1 MRARLSLTAG
11 ALAGAL
17 SLVTA
22 AAAAGPGSAPDH
34 ARNDLPSD
42 LRRDPGST
50 PGSGPGLRAERGPAH
65 TSDGQPG
72 LLAPV
77 LPRLLR
83 QGAAT
88 STDPVRSTVSPGVT
102 LTRWDEADPRGA
114 QRFSL
119 LTVDPS
125 VPGVSLDYAG
135 PRRVSGTATLPT
147 LLSPAYNGHGTV
159 AGVNGDFFDI
169 GDTGAPLGTGRD
181 VERGV
186 LHARLSGW
194 TSSFAVDRQGRP
206 WIGEVPL
213 RASVKQRPG
222 LRITNLNSPFV
233 EPGGIG
239 IYTAAW
245 GTTSGYRVTSGQ
257 KRGVRMVLVRGGK
270 VVRTRAKLPSGQP
283 IRGVLLVGRGPGAK
297 ALGTL
302 RKGAR
307 LDVTWGLQ
315 GGPRMAISGNKVLI
329 REGLVEVVDDRVMH
343 PRTAIGIDR
352 DTGEVLVLVVDGRW
366 TWSRG
371 ATMVELAATMADLG
385 ADEALNLDGGG
396 STTMVT
402 RGADRRLGVVNAP
415 SDGSLRKVANGLQ
428 VRYRPPGG

>member
-1 MRARLSLTAG
+1 MRARLPLTAG
-11 ALAGAL
+11 ALVCALALAATGA
-17 SLVTA
+17 TG
-22 AAAAGPGSAPDH
+22 AAAGPDGTS
-34 ARNDLPSD
+34 
-42 LRRDPGST
+42 GGT
-50 PGSGPGLRAERGPAH
+50 PGGGPDLRAERGPRH

-72 LLAPV
+72 WRAPAV
-77 LPRLLR
+77 PRLLAGLPPTR
-83 QGAAT
+83 
-88 STDPVRSTVSPGVT
+88 TDPTRSTVAPGVT
-102 LTRWDEADPRGA
+102 LTRWDEADARGP

-135 PRRVSGTATLPT
+135 ARRISGTATLPT
-147 LLSPAYNGHGTV
+147 LLSAAYSGPGTV

-181 VERGV
+181 RERGV
-186 LHARLSGW
+186 LHARRSGW
-194 TSSFAVDRQGRP
+194 TSSFSIDKQGRP
-206 WIGEVPL
+206 DIGEVPL
-213 RASVKQRPG
+213 RAKVAQRPG
-222 LRITNLNSPFV
+222 WTITNLNSPFV

-257 KRGVRMVLVRGGK
+257 RKNVRMVLVRGGK
-270 VVRTRAKLPSGQP
+270 VVRTRAKLSSAEK
-283 IRGVLLVGRGPGAK
+283 IRGVMLVGRGPGAK

-307 LDVTWGLQ
+307 LDVRWWLQ
-315 GGPRMAISGNKVLI
+315 GGPRMAISGNKVLV
-329 REGLVEVVDDRVMH
+329 RDGVVEVVDDREMH

-352 DTGEVLVLVVDGRW
+352 DTGEVLVLVVDGRQ

-371 ATMVELAATMADLG
+371 ATMVELAATLIDLG

-396 STTMVT
+396 STTMLT
-402 RGADRRLGVVNAP
+402 RGSGGRLGVVNTP
-415 SDGSLRKVANGLQ
+415 SDGHLRQVANGLQ
-428 VRYRPPGG
+428 VRYLPPGG

>member
-1 MRARLSLTAG
+1 MRARLPLTAG
-11 ALAGAL
+11 ALVCALTLLTTGA
-17 SLVTA
+17 TGA
-22 AAAAGPGSAPDH
+22 PGT
-34 ARNDLPSD
+34 
-42 LRRDPGST
+42 ST
-50 PGSGPGLRAERGPAH
+50 PSISASPSAATSKTGTSGGTPSRRPDLRAERGPQH

-72 LLAPV
+72 WRAPV
-77 LPRLLR
+77 VPRLLAGLPPSR
-83 QGAAT
+83 
-88 STDPVRSTVSPGVT
+88 TDPTRSVVAPGVT
-102 LTRWDEADPRGA
+102 LTRWDEADARGP

-135 PRRVSGTATLPT
+135 ARRVSGTATLPT
-147 LLSPAYNGHGTV
+147 LLSAAYSGPGTV

-186 LHARLSGW
+186 LHGRASGW
-194 TSSFAVDRQGRP
+194 TSSFSIDKQGRP
-206 WIGEVPL
+206 DIGEVPL

-222 LRITNLNSPFV
+222 MRITNLNSPFV

-257 KRGVRMVLVRGGK
+257 RKQVRMVLVRGGK
-270 VVRTRAKLPSGQP
+270 VVRTRARLTSGTK
-283 IRGVLLVGRGPGAK
+283 INGVLLVGRGPGAK
-297 ALGTL
+297 ALAQL

-307 LDVTWGLQ
+307 LDVKWWLQ
-315 GGPRMAISGNKVLI
+315 GGPRMAISGNKVLV
-329 REGLVEVVDDRVMH
+329 RDGVVEVVDDRVMH
-343 PRTAIGIDR
+343 PRTAIGVDR
-352 DTGEVLVLVVDGRW
+352 DTGEVLVLVVDGRK

-371 ATMVELAATMADLG
+371 ATMVELAATMIDLG

-396 STTMVT
+396 STTMLT
-402 RGADRRLGVVNAP
+402 RGGDGRLGVVNTP
-415 SDGSLRKVANGLQ
+415 SDGHLRQVANGIQ
-428 VRYRPPGG
+428 VRYRP

>member
-11 ALAGAL
+11 ALACALTLLTTGA
-17 SLVTA
+17 TA
-22 AAAAGPGSAPDH
+22 GAD
-34 ARNDLPSD
+34 PS
-42 LRRDPGST
+42 ST
-50 PGSGPGLRAERGPAH
+50 PGRGPDLGAERGPRH
-65 TSDGQPG
+65 TSDDQPG

-77 LPRLLR
+77 VPGLLR
-83 QGAAT
+83 QAGGLT
-88 STDPVRSTVSPGVT
+88 RTDPVRSAVAPGVT
-102 LTRWDEADPRGA
+102 LTRWDEADPRGP

-135 PRRVSGTATLPT
+135 ARRVSGTATLPT
-147 LLSPAYNGHGTV
+147 LLSPAYAGTGTV

-186 LHARLSGW
+186 LHARASGW
-194 TSSFAVDRQGRP
+194 TSSFSIDAQGRP
-206 WIGEVPL
+206 DVGEVPL
-213 RASVKQRPG
+213 RAKVTQRPAM
-222 LRITNLNSPFV
+222 RITNLNSPFV

-239 IYTAAW
+239 IYTGAW

-257 KRGVRMVLVRGGK
+257 KRGVRMVLVRGGR
-270 VVRTRAKLPSGQP
+270 VVRTKARLSSGER
-283 IRGVLLVGRGPGAK
+283 IRGVLLVGRGPGAR

-307 LDVTWGLQ
+307 LDVRWWLQ
-315 GGPRMAISGNKVLI
+315 GAPRMAISGNKVLV
-329 REGLVEVVDDRVMH
+329 RDGVVEVVDDREMH

-352 DTGEVLVLVVDGRW
+352 DTGEVLVLVVDGRQ

-371 ATMVELAATMADLG
+371 ATMVELAAAMIDLG

-402 RGADRRLGVVNAP
+402 RGADGRLGVVNTP
-415 SDGSLRKVANGLQ
+415 SDGHLRQVANGLQ
-428 VRYRPPGG
+428 VRYRPPAG